1 MAFWV
6 GYGYSFWDYG
16 NGIDLEWRLS
26 TAMQFVPAV
35 IFLSGVPFIPERYEF
50 ITPNTIIILLTLE

>member
-26 TAMQFVPAV
+26 TAMQFIPALL
-35 IFLSGVPFIPERYEF
+35 FLGGVLFIPERYVYLLVLALL
-50 ITPNTIIILLTLE
+50 PNSS

>member
-26 TAMQFVPAV
+26 NAMQFVPALL
-35 IFLSGVPFIPERYEF
+35 FLIGVPFIPER
-50 ITPNTIIILLTLE
+50 